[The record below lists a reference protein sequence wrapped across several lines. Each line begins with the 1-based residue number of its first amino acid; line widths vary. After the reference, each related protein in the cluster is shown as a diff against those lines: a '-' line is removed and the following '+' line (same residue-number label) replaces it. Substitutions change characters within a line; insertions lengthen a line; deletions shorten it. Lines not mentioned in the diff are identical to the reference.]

1 MMMDESIEG
10 GMLPDD
16 SAWRT
21 EEGGLEICVRAGK
34 VFFFLCLSTFIFL
47 FFFFLNKLTFFFFLF
62 SSSSS
67 WFQQVIS

>member
-47 FFFFLNKLTFFFFLF
+47 FFFFLNKLTFSRSTFCFLLLLLGF
-62 SSSSS
+62 NR
-67 WFQQVIS
+67 